1 MTKTPLTKEGAERLQ
16 EELNELKLQG
26 RRAIATEIADAR
38 AHGDLKENAEYH
50 AAKEK
55 QGFMEGRIRH
65 LEAVLSNSQVIDV
78 TALTNEGKVV
88 FGSTVVLCNVDTDET
103 VRYTIVGED
112 EADLKEGK
120 ISFKSPIARAVI
132 GKFKD
137 DDVIV
142 ATPSG
147 EVEYEIQEVIYQ

>member
-1 MTKTPLTKEGAERLQ
+1 MTKIPLTKVGAERLQ
-16 EELNELKLQG
+16 EELTELKSQG
-26 RRAIATEIADAR
+26 RRAIATEIAEAR

-65 LEAVLSNSQVIDV
+65 LESMLSNAQIIDV
-78 TALTNEGKVV
+78 TTLTNDGKVV
-88 FGSTVVLCNVDTDET
+88 FGATVILCNVDTDET

-120 ISFKSPIARAVI
+120 ISFQSPIARAVI
-132 GKFKD
+132 GKMNGD
-137 DDVIV
+137 EVIV
-142 ATPSG
+142 ATPGG